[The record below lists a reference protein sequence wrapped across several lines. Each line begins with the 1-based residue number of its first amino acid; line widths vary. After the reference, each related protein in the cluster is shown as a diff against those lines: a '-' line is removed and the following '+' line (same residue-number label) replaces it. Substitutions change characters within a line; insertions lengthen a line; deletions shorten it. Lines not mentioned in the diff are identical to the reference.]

1 MIQFILKY
9 DLVLSPEFMN
19 VYFYGENRVDG
30 SLELAHV
37 VSYMEHVIKSG
48 GPQEVIQFLFEIIK
62 KEWYKY
68 PLNETTVSYLYTT
81 IIPGDL
87 ILHKEMH
94 KTTILNI
101 LRVAKE
107 KNSINWKQCLP
118 TIKGLVQEAGQT
130 YATIFQLF
138 CDYSIYLSPTTPY
151 FVDFVCGCMNKEKS
165 QCNSLINQVLF
176 DLLLDIKTPV
186 PFKIALF
193 ALLNQKFTSIFQ
205 EEDFF
210 NLALSFFLKYR
221 LAQPGSLSS
230 LNELLYRGC
239 THPSPGIRTKFVQF
253 LDEILPGDPQGRL
266 VGLLEFDWSGCNK
279 NQIPFIFTVLLLGCY
294 DPSEIRMFDGS
305 SALNY
310 DSISSSLENFLFI
323 SPDSSLLLLHKTVSK
338 FGRSSKN
345 QLTSNLITP
354 LIIEMSP
361 FVNDSLTYVLL
372 KATGCPDNVDY
383 SKIKAGHLSF
393 FEILNETKCNLSMYR
408 ETGIKDYVYGCLRAT
423 AKFPEVMQASVFQQF
438 GKFKEAQ
445 KIYENLQN
453 ECVGSK
459 VSFYEDEYENICKE
473 WVECTKELQQWDVL
487 YNIGNN
493 LKGNKK
499 GNDHTLIPSLKPI
512 FDSLAADSL
521 FFLSNFNL
529 SNERETFQSV
539 VGLMSKGIKKAFYE
553 LFYSIYQA
561 PSSENFVDLIVQII
575 KKMASGPRTKEFNFY
590 YSNLI
595 QIVLEMHD
603 TTSLFTFGAEAEER
617 INGLSYA
624 WEDREPLIEGPYE
637 VLSMFSTWRRHF
649 FRRIEGY
656 SNEGTLLNE
665 NEVDEGDPRKTNI
678 STGVNKT
685 KEYSEAI
692 SKLRKTMY
700 IKGNNE
706 LGRNANFLA
715 LAAYKKGYYDNA
727 LFLLKEVFELPS
739 IKILDA
745 YRKVVYELMCFYD
758 MNENKLGL
766 DLANSTNIVHFSDEQ
781 SSNIFRMRGMFS
793 ERIKD
798 VEETKKL
805 YFQAIQFFSS
815 PENHFYYTNLLLKHF
830 DYADIQD
837 EVVSSCLQGLSISDS
852 PYSKHLVMS
861 LLLLL
866 ENHSVNYNLSLFKS
880 LVKSVNVA
888 YFVAFIPRMKKI
900 QKNALYL
907 RLIFD
912 ELMKKFPEAVV
923 LNEFNNK
930 KIVKISDKKGD
941 GFDNKVGGIDNKINS
956 TDNKVGNLDNNKET
970 EDNENKDIT
979 RPISS
984 PHNNPQD
991 FKFLKSI
998 LSGLRDVFSLDEPAQ
1013 KEVEMIEILTAF
1025 INHIVD
1031 SITDINTVPYLDRLI
1046 ELSESYH
1053 YNLDLRHKDS
1063 LSLTDV
1069 VRHLDAIR
1077 KNLKNKLKTPGLL
1090 INNEKLDIVNKIL
1103 TEKRLPLF
1111 GSFSKIQK
1119 DYSNVVC
1126 VESFDSYRVLRKEKN
1141 KKEVFLIGSDGRYY
1155 KYEINL
1161 NKEST
1166 SLPLLYHVLALE
1178 INNCYHLRSRD
1189 AFLHLVSTQEIG
1201 PGLHA
1206 DVFDVNALSFEEIT
1220 DRHSHDHL
1228 VEYVREYEKM
1238 CQTKPK
1244 DENSPSKFIENNII
1258 RLLKPERINKNKTKR
1273 VLLADFFK
1281 SLKKDWSLPKINSKL
1296 RLKVYSKVLPFVS
1309 DALPSFLRSTS
1320 DSSFS
1325 FFMQKCAFSKSFALN
1340 LSINN
1345 FLKIKTKDPRN
1356 DAIEMYTGHFLRKNL
1371 VHSSAGDSLYISPG
1385 IQELIGIENLEGPFL
1400 SCLFLSSDF
1409 FLKNESFDL
1418 IMRYFDFDTVYAK
1431 EILKKVVS
1439 VEGNDHEIIKIV
1451 SGWTDVNLI
1460 SRNKVSENVWN

>member
-1 MIQFILKY
+1 
-9 DLVLSPEFMN
+9 
-19 VYFYGENRVDG
+19 
-30 SLELAHV
+30 
-37 VSYMEHVIKSG
+37 
-48 GPQEVIQFLFEIIK
+48 
-62 KEWYKY
+62 
-68 PLNETTVSYLYTT
+68 
-81 IIPGDL
+81 
-87 ILHKEMH
+87 
-94 KTTILNI
+94 
-101 LRVAKE
+101 
-107 KNSINWKQCLP
+107 
-118 TIKGLVQEAGQT
+118 
-130 YATIFQLF
+130 
-138 CDYSIYLSPTTPY
+138 
-151 FVDFVCGCMNKEKS
+151 
-165 QCNSLINQVLF
+165 
-176 DLLLDIKTPV
+176 
-186 PFKIALF
+186 
-193 ALLNQKFTSIFQ
+193 
-205 EEDFF
+205 
-210 NLALSFFLKYR
+210 
-221 LAQPGSLSS
+221 
-230 LNELLYRGC
+230 
-239 THPSPGIRTKFVQF
+239 
-253 LDEILPGDPQGRL
+253 
-266 VGLLEFDWSGCNK
+266 
-279 NQIPFIFTVLLLGCY
+279 
-294 DPSEIRMFDGS
+294 
-305 SALNY
+305 
-310 DSISSSLENFLFI
+310 
-323 SPDSSLLLLHKTVSK
+323 
-338 FGRSSKN
+338 
-345 QLTSNLITP
+345 
-354 LIIEMSP
+354 
-361 FVNDSLTYVLL
+361 
-372 KATGCPDNVDY
+372 
-383 SKIKAGHLSF
+383 
-393 FEILNETKCNLSMYR
+393 
-408 ETGIKDYVYGCLRAT
+408 
-423 AKFPEVMQASVFQQF
+423 
-438 GKFKEAQ
+438 
-445 KIYENLQN
+445 
-453 ECVGSK
+453 
-459 VSFYEDEYENICKE
+459 
-473 WVECTKELQQWDVL
+473 
-487 YNIGNN
+487 
-493 LKGNKK
+493 
-499 GNDHTLIPSLKPI
+499 
-512 FDSLAADSL
+512 
-521 FFLSNFNL
+521 
-529 SNERETFQSV
+529 
-539 VGLMSKGIKKAFYE
+539 MSKGIKKAFYE
-553 LFYSIYQA
+553 LFHSIYQA
-561 PSSENFVDLIVQII
+561 PSSENLVDLIVQII

-665 NEVDEGDPRKTNI
+665 NEADEGDPRKANI

-852 PYSKHLVMS
+852 PYSKHLV
-861 LLLLL
+861 
-866 ENHSVNYNLSLFKS
+866 
-880 LVKSVNVA
+880 
-888 YFVAFIPRMKKI
+888 
-900 QKNALYL
+900 
-907 RLIFD
+907 
-912 ELMKKFPEAVV
+912 
-923 LNEFNNK
+923 
-930 KIVKISDKKGD
+930 SDKKGD
-941 GFDNKVGGIDNKINS
+941 IIDNKVGGVDNKINS
-956 TDNKVGNLDNNKET
+956 TDNKVGNVDNHNEID
-970 EDNENKDIT
+970 DNENKDIT
-979 RPISS
+979 RPVFSS
-984 PHNNPQD
+984 SHNNPQD

-1053 YNLDLRHKDS
+1053 YNLDLKHKDS

-1077 KNLKNKLKTPGLL
+1077 KNLKNKIKTPGLL
-1090 INNEKLDIVNKIL
+1090 INNEKLDTVNKIL
-1103 TEKRLPLF
+1103 TERRLPLF

-1201 PGLHA
+1201 PGLHV

-1220 DRHSHDHL
+1220 DRHPHDHL

-1238 CQTKPK
+1238 CQTEPK
-1244 DENSPSKFIENNII
+1244 DENTSGEDLENNII
-1258 RLLKPERINKNKTKR
+1258 RLLKPEKINKNKTKR

-1325 FFMQKCAFSKSFALN
+1325 FFMQKYAFSKSFALN

-1356 DAIEMYTGHFLRKNL
+1356 DAIEMYTGLFLRKNL
-1371 VHSSAGDSLYISPG
+1371 VHASAGDSLYISSG